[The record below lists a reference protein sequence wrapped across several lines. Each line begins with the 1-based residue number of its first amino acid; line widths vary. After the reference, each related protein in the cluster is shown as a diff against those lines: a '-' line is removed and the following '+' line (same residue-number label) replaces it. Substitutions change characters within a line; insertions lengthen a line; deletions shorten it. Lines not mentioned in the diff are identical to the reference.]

1 MQKVTTFLMFK
12 GKAEEAMDFYT
23 TTFKD
28 AEKINVFHNEDGTV
42 LHGMFSIKGQTLMCI
57 DSMQNQK
64 FSFTPGMSLF
74 VECDTVEE
82 LEELFSKL
90 SEDGNVNMPITDTPV
105 SEKFCW
111 VDDQYGVSWQL
122 NVSKAK

>member
-1 MQKVTTFLMFK
+1 MFK

-28 AEKINVFHNEDGTV
+28 SEKINVFHNEDGTV

-57 DSMQNQK
+57 DSMQEQK
-64 FSFTPGMSLF
+64 FSFTPAMSLF

-111 VDDQYGVSWQL
+111 IDDRYGVSW
-122 NVSKAK
+122 